1 VQASVEVMEG
11 DPLSAITG
19 LVESLK
25 RPMVVIDAS
34 AKSRLHRLLTGSLP
48 DKVVRGSG
56 VPVLLAPEKLG
67 LAIH

>member
-1 VQASVEVMEG
+1 
-11 DPLSAITG
+11 
-19 LVESLK
+19 
-25 RPMVVIDAS
+25 MVVIDAS

-67 LAIH
+67 PAIH